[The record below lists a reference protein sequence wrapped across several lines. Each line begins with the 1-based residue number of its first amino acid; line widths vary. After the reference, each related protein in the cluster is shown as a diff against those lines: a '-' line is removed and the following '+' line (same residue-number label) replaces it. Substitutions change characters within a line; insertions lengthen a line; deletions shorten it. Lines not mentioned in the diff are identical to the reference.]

1 MFCIRKKST
10 LPNIQEKPEKPIVTM
25 LEGYGGFGTKKAP
38 VFSVTNLVLL
48 NNLGGMLCVC
58 TLRGG
63 GEFGEKWHKQGML
76 ETKQNCFDDFCA
88 AAEFLISKGITSAD
102 KLHMNGG
109 SNGGLLVTACANQRP
124 ELFAGAIAQVP
135 VCDMLRF
142 HKFTCGYQW
151 CGDYGNSEEGAFDY
165 QVKFSP
171 VHNVKPQ
178 IYPAMLV
185 TTADHD
191 DRVVPLHTF
200 KYIAELQH
208 HAGSIEGQ
216 RPLLTRIDVN
226 AGHGGGMPTAKLIK
240 LYADVFG
247 FIAKVSD
254 AEWTD

>member
-165 QVKFSP
+165 
-171 VHNVKPQ
+171 
-178 IYPAMLV
+178 
-185 TTADHD
+185 
-191 DRVVPLHTF
+191 
-200 KYIAELQH
+200 
-208 HAGSIEGQ
+208 
-216 RPLLTRIDVN
+216 
-226 AGHGGGMPTAKLIK
+226 
-240 LYADVFG
+240 
-247 FIAKVSD
+247 
-254 AEWTD
+254 